1 MIFGLRML
9 SQKYQIDDNRSNVI
23 TFLRERGKG
32 WRYLVMGNRNHG
44 SRQERILKPE
54 DVIAM
59 KKLGA
64 AVISPDGKWAAF
76 VQSAPVLEADKSEY
90 RGHIWLASTENGEPL
105 QLTNGPNGDSEPQWS
120 PDSKYIAFVSKRG
133 GDKCQI
139 WVIPIA
145 GGEARQLTY
154 TKKGVSNPRWSP
166 EGKRIAFLMCEK
178 DSEME
183 EKQKKSKDDPVIVGK
198 TDFKQA
204 HLWVI
209 DVETMDQEP
218 ELLFKL
224 PRKADE
230 EKQEKDKSQRLTEG
244 DFHVT
249 DPQWAPDGK
258 QIAFVSSPS
267 PKADHLMFNTTIHI
281 TDTETKAIRKLT
293 PYDGGESAPR
303 WSPDGK
309 RVAFVYR
316 MDDENPLQKD
326 IYVIP
331 SEGGIPT
338 NLTSDF
344 DRSENI
350 PVWSPCGELIY
361 FETADRVRRHLY
373 AVPQNGGEILQI
385 THGDC
390 IMTGMSIAGDGD
402 TYLCHH
408 ETPESPAALCIGSIQ
423 TGKLKRVVES
433 NPQVADFALA
443 ETRVVQWKSSDGLEI
458 EGLLHLPIGYEQGKS
473 YPFILAPH
481 GGPNGA
487 VAFRFDA
494 SLHYF
499 CGEGFAVFEPNFRGS
514 DGYGRDFAK
523 GNYEGWGI
531 GDYNDIMTG
540 VDYLIEQGIA
550 DPERMVV
557 SGWSYGGYMTAWI
570 VTQTDRFKAACDGAG
585 LSNLVSMY
593 AQHDI
598 PSFLQLYFEDASPYS
613 QMEMYRRHSP
623 ISYIHQARTP
633 TLILHG
639 AEDKRVP
646 LPQAEEFYVG
656 LKSVGVDVEFVK
668 YPREGHNIE
677 EPRHLLDLLKRQLEW
692 YRKYI
697 P

>member
-1 MIFGLRML
+1 
-9 SQKYQIDDNRSNVI
+9 
-23 TFLRERGKG
+23 
-32 WRYLVMGNRNHG
+32 MGN
-44 SRQERILKPE
+44 SSQEDRQLKTLKPE
-54 DVIAM
+54 DIIAM
-59 KKLGA
+59 RKLGA

-76 VQSAPVLEADKSEY
+76 VQSVPVLETEKSEY
-90 RGHIWLASTENGEPL
+90 REHIWLVSTENGEPF
-105 QLTNGPNGDSEPQWS
+105 QLTNGPNGDSDPQWS
-120 PDSKYIAFVSKRG
+120 PDSKRIAFVSKRG
-133 GDKCQI
+133 GDRCQI
-139 WVIPIA
+139 WVIHIA

-154 TKKGVSNPRWSP
+154 TKNGVSNPRWSP
-166 EGKRIAFLMCEK
+166 DGKRIAFLMPER

-183 EKQKKSKDDPVIVGK
+183 KKRKKAKDDPVIVEK
-198 TDFKQA
+198 TDYKQA

-209 DVETMDQEP
+209 HVETINHEP
-218 ELLFKL
+218 ELLFEL
-224 PRKADE
+224 PEKGSDEADE
-230 EKQEKDKSQRLTEG
+230 EEQKKDKSQRLTEG

-249 DPQWAPDGK
+249 DPQWAPDRK
-258 QIAFVSSPS
+258 HIAFVSSPS
-267 PKADHLMFNTTIHI
+267 PKADHLMFDTTIHI
-281 TDTETKAIRKLT
+281 INTEAKAIRKLT

-309 RVAFVYR
+309 RVAFLYR
-316 MDDENPLQKD
+316 MDDANPLQKD

-331 SEGGIPT
+331 SKGGTPT
-338 NLTSDF
+338 NLTLDF
-344 DRSENI
+344 DRSEAA
-350 PVWSPCGELIY
+350 PVWSPGGDLIY
-361 FETADRVRRHLY
+361 FETADQVRRHLY
-373 AVPQNGGEILQI
+373 AVPENGGEIRQI

-390 IMTGMSIAGDGD
+390 IMSGMSIADDGD
-402 TYLCHH
+402 TYLCHR
-408 ETPESPAALCIGSIQ
+408 EMPKSPAALCIGSIQ
-423 TGKLKRVVES
+423 AGELKPVVEL

-443 ETRVVQWKSSDGLEI
+443 ETHVVQWKSSDGLEI
-458 EGLLHLPIGYEQGKS
+458 EGLLHLPVAYEEGER
-473 YPFILAPH
+473 YPLIVAPH

-494 SLHYF
+494 SLHFF

-523 GNYEGWGI
+523 GNYKGWGI
-531 GDYNDIMTG
+531 GDYNDVMTG
-540 VDYLIEQGIA
+540 VDHLIQQGIA
-550 DPERMVV
+550 DPERLVV

-598 PSFLQLYFEDASPYS
+598 PSFLQLYFENVPPYS

-623 ISYIHQARTP
+623 ISYIHQAKTP

-646 LPQAEEFYVG
+646 LPQGEEFYVG
-656 LKSVGVDVEFVK
+656 LKSIGVDVEFVK

-692 YRKYI
+692 YKKYI
-697 P
+697 T

>member
-1 MIFGLRML
+1 
-9 SQKYQIDDNRSNVI
+9 
-23 TFLRERGKG
+23 
-32 WRYLVMGNRNHG
+32 MGNSNRENG
-44 SRQERILKPE
+44 KLKTLKPE
-54 DVIAM
+54 DIIAM
-59 KKLGA
+59 KKLVA

-76 VQSAPVLEADKSEY
+76 VQSAPVLETDKSEY
-90 RGHIWLASTENGEPL
+90 RGHIWLVSTENGEPT
-105 QLTNGPNGDSEPQWS
+105 QLTNGPNGDSDPQWS
-120 PDSKYIAFVSKRG
+120 PDSKLVAFVSKRG

-139 WVIPIA
+139 WVIPMA

-154 TKKGVSNPRWSP
+154 TKNGASKPRWSP
-166 EGKRIAFLMCEK
+166 DGKRIAFLIREE
-178 DSEME
+178 DSEAE
-183 EKQKKSKDDPVIVGK
+183 EKRKKAKDDPVIVEK

-209 DVETMDQEP
+209 DVETMDHEP

-224 PRKADE
+224 PEKGSDKADE
-230 EKQEKDKSQRLTEG
+230 EEKDKSHRLTEG

-249 DPQWAPDGK
+249 DPQWSPDGK

-267 PKADHLMFNTTIHI
+267 PKADHLMFDTTIHI
-281 TDTETKAIRKLT
+281 VNTETKAIRKLT
-293 PYDGGESAPR
+293 PYDGGELAPR

-309 RVAFVYR
+309 RVAFLYR
-316 MDDENPLQKD
+316 MDDANPLQKD

-331 SEGGIPT
+331 SEGGTPT
-338 NLTSDF
+338 NLTLDF
-344 DRSENI
+344 DRSEAAL
-350 PVWSPCGELIY
+350 VWSPDGELIY
-361 FETADRVRRHLY
+361 FEAADQVRRHLY
-373 AVPQNGGEILQI
+373 AVPENGGEIRQI

-390 IMTGMSIAGDGD
+390 VMTTMSIADDGD
-402 TYLCHH
+402 TYLCHR
-408 ETPESPAALCIGSIQ
+408 EMPESPAGLCIGSMQ
-423 TGKLKRVVES
+423 AGELKRVVEL

-443 ETRVVQWKSSDGLEI
+443 ETRVVQWKSSDGLGI
-458 EGLLHLPIGYEQGKS
+458 EGLLHLPVGYEEGES
-473 YPFILAPH
+473 YPLIVAPH

-494 SLHYF
+494 STHYF

-550 DPERMVV
+550 DPERIVV

-570 VTQTDRFKAACDGAG
+570 VTQTDRFRAACDGAG

-598 PSFLQLYFEDASPYS
+598 PSFLQLYFENVPPYN

-623 ISYIHQARTP
+623 ISYIHQAKTP

-646 LPQAEEFYVG
+646 VPQAEEFYVG

-697 P
+697 GDQ